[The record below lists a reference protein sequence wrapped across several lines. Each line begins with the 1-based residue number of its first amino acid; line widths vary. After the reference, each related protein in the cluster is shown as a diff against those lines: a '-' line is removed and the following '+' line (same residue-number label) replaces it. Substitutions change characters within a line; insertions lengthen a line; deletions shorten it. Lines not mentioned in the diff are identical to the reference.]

1 MRIIILFVLLAIFS
15 HAIKA
20 QPLAPID
27 TSENTGDDA
36 EIALTG
42 QNFHFIKKQRTN
54 ETSL

>member
-36 EIALTG
+36 EIALTCE
-42 QNFHFIKKQRTN
+42 NFHFIKKQRTN